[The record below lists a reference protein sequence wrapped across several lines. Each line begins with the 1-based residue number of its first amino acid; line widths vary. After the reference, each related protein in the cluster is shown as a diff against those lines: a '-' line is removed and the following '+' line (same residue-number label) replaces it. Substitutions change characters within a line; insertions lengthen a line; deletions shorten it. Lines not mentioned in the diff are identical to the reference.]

1 MRPTKIK
8 PKNDI
13 KRILFTVNCNGLTAL
28 VTDNILNNSV
38 QFISNCLRAEST
50 ARGTTTGTAKR
61 DKNKNT
67 ENKT

>member
-1 MRPTKIK
+1 MRPKKIK
-8 PKNDI
+8 PKNYI
-13 KRILFTVNCNGLTAL
+13 KRILFTVNYNGTL
-28 VTDNILNNSV
+28 VTDNIRNNSV
-38 QFISNCLRAEST
+38 QFISSFLRAEWT